1 MKKYIMKSIAALTAL
16 ASVAACTDLDPVW
29 YSEVTPE
36 TFFKTKN
43 DVYSAM
49 GRPFTHLYSSE
60 MRGDGVGFWFLQ
72 ELCADQFAVIQKEQK
87 WTGGRLVRFQ
97 DHSWGT
103 SIPLSTMRGVWLPRA
118 SLCRSK

>member
-87 WTGGRLVRFQ
+87 WTQLGHLESLYQQCVESGYHGR
-97 DHSWGT
+97 
-103 SIPLSTMRGVWLPRA
+103 
-118 SLCRSK
+118 RSVARSD

>member
-1 MKKYIMKSIAALTAL
+1 MKKYIVKSIAALTAL

-49 GRPFTHLYSSE
+49 GRPFTHL
-60 MRGDGVGFWFLQ
+60 
-72 ELCADQFAVIQKEQK
+72 
-87 WTGGRLVRFQ
+87 
-97 DHSWGT
+97 
-103 SIPLSTMRGVWLPRA
+103 
-118 SLCRSK
+118 